1 MMIRRHRWMVTLL
14 VMMGFAIAL
23 PAAAEFGQ
31 DAPQAV
37 PIEFTNGAATLRG
50 SLVIPD
56 GDGPFPALVFVH
68 GSGDG
73 PRSDFRIFA
82 EQFARAGIASLIY
95 DKRGS
100 GDSTGSWVTSS
111 LSDLAG
117 DVVAAVT
124 AAASHRLTDEDR
136 IGLWA
141 ISQGGWVASV
151 ACSMTDDVA
160 FALVVTG
167 GGVRPRDSELYA
179 YRNRLTAAGIPPG
192 NQADALAV
200 IEQYFEY
207 LGSGV
212 GRAALEAR
220 LEAAR
225 GEAWHDVLSLDRV
238 LPSEQ
243 EREAWSWVATFDP
256 LPYIAR
262 MRIPALVLLG
272 AHDDLTPLDLTRRA
286 WTAGLERAG
295 NDDFTIQVFPEA
307 GHGITVG
314 GHDVAH
320 GAARTYADGYFETMT
335 TWLTRQVEP

>member
-1 MMIRRHRWMVTLL
+1 MRIRRHRRMVTLL
-14 VMMGFAIAL
+14 VMIGFAIAL
-23 PAAAEFGQ
+23 PVAAKSGQ
-31 DAPQAV
+31 DAPREI
-37 PIEFTNGAATLRG
+37 PIEFTNGAVRLRG
-50 SLVIPD
+50 SLVTPD
-56 GDGPFPALVFVH
+56 GEGPFPALVFVH

-73 PRSDFRIFA
+73 PRQDFRIFA
-82 EQFARAGIASLIY
+82 ERFALAGIASLIY
-95 DKRGS
+95 DKRDS

-117 DVVAAVT
+117 DVVAAVS

-192 NQADALAV
+192 DQVEALAI

-212 GRAALEAR
+212 GRAALVAR
-220 LEAAR
+220 LETAR
-225 GEAWHDVLSLDRV
+225 GEAWHDVLSLERV

-243 EREAWSWVATFDP
+243 ERDAWSWVATFDP
-256 LPYIAR
+256 LPYIAQL
-262 MRIPALVLLG
+262 RIPMLVLLG

-286 WTAGLERAG
+286 WTEGLERAVPVPTVHVPVRF
-295 NDDFTIQVFPEA
+295 FTVIVRASMRTAGFCPSEA
-307 GHGITVG
+307 VS
-314 GHDVAH
+314 
-320 GAARTYADGYFETMT
+320 T
-335 TWLTRQVEP
+335 TR